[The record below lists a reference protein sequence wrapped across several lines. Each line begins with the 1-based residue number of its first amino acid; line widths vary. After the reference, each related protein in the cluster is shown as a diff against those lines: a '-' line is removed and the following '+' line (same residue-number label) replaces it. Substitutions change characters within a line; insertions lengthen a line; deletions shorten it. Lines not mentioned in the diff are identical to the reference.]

1 MIKMNHTSIKIAE
14 LLHLLDNNTIETIKN
29 ELENDVSVK
38 VDTKLLFNI
47 IYKNKLHQ
55 LPSDTAH
62 LMKSVSKKQKYTAN
76 EFRKLCHTLLQKVE
90 SILALISFKGD
101 MLFQQ
106 NYLLKFYKQHQLFNF
121 YEQAKNK
128 IDKQE
133 KTLISTSVLEQNM
146 LLHQSFYETLIEDK
160 TRASENNILPYSKAL
175 DEYYIVQKL
184 KLICH
189 AFNEQHF
196 TTYTALPDYTNEIL
210 NINSKQYNSLVQLYY
225 DVAKLLQDI
234 NQEAAYFVLKEDV
247 QKNKN
252 IHQDDLRIII
262 QYLINYCVIKINK
275 GASHFIREIFEMYK
289 HYDEVI
295 DETYISPV
303 RFKNIIN
310 VSIRLKEY
318 SYAFL
323 YIEKNGKK
331 LPTEVQTST
340 IEFNKAKLHYEQKNY
355 DAAIG
360 ILRTQQY
367 DDIIFNLSAKVL
379 LVKSFYEKKEFLLLD
394 SFLES
399 FRIFVLRNKQ
409 MNTTSKKIHQE
420 FIRIINRLI
429 KMEYTS
435 NKEIEVFKNKIIS
448 LDNLPDKAWILEKLD
463 AL

>member
-1 MIKMNHTSIKIAE
+1 MKHTSIKIVE
-14 LLHLLDNNTIETIKN
+14 LVHVLDNKTIEIIKN
-29 ELENDVSVK
+29 ELENDFTVK
-38 VDTKLLFNI
+38 TDACLLYNT
-47 IYKNKLHQ
+47 IYKNKIHQ

-62 LMKSVSKKQKYTAN
+62 LLKSVSKKQKYTPN

-101 MLFQQ
+101 VLFQQ

-133 KTLISTSVLEQNM
+133 KTLISSSVLEHNM
-146 LLHQSFYETLIEDK
+146 LMHQSYYETLIEDK

-189 AFNEQHF
+189 ALNEQHF
-196 TTYTALPDYTNEIL
+196 TTLNITFDYTHEIL
-210 NINSKQYNSLVQLYY
+210 NIHKKQYNILVQLYY
-225 DVAKLLQDI
+225 DVAKLLQEID
-234 NQEAAYFVLKEDV
+234 QENAFVDLKSFVKKSE
-247 QKNKN
+247 N
-252 IHQDDLRIII
+252 IHQDDLKIII

-289 HYDEVI
+289 YYDEVI

-331 LPTEVQTST
+331 LPAEVQTST
-340 IEFNKAKLHYEQKNY
+340 VEFNKAKLHYEQKNY

-360 ILRTQQY
+360 ILRTHQY

-379 LVKSFYEKKEFLLLD
+379 LVKSFYEKKEFQLLD

-429 KMEYTS
+429 KMEYAS

-448 LDNLPDKAWILEKLD
+448 FDNLPDKAWILEKLD

>member
-1 MIKMNHTSIKIAE
+1 MNHTSIKIVE
-14 LLHLLDNNTIETIKN
+14 LLHVLDNNTIEIIKN
-29 ELENDVSVK
+29 ELENDISVK
-38 VDTKLLFNI
+38 ADALLLFNI
-47 IYKNKLHQ
+47 IYKNKLNH
-55 LPSDTAH
+55 LPSDTTH
-62 LMKSVSKKQKYTAN
+62 LIKLVSKKQKYTPN

-90 SILALISFKGD
+90 SIVALITFKD
-101 MLFQQ
+101 DVLFQQ
-106 NYLLKFYKQHQLFNF
+106 YFLLKFYKQHQLFNF

-133 KTLISTSVLEQNM
+133 NTLFSTSVLEHNM
-146 LLHQSFYETLIEDK
+146 LINQSYYETLIEDK
-160 TRASENNILPYSKAL
+160 TRASENNILPYSTAL

-189 AFNEQHF
+189 AYNEQHF

-234 NQEAAYFVLKEDV
+234 NQENAFYALKKNV
-247 QKNKN
+247 QKTKY
-252 IHQDDLRIII
+252 IHQDDLKIII

-275 GASHFIREIFEMYK
+275 GASPFIREIFEMYK

-295 DETYISPV
+295 EEVQISPV

-331 LPTEVQTST
+331 LPVELQAST
-340 IEFNKAKLHYEQKNY
+340 IEFNKAKLFYEQKKY
-355 DAAIG
+355 DAAIE
-360 ILRTQQY
+360 ILRTHQY

-379 LVKSFYEKKEFLLLD
+379 LVQSFYEIKEFQLLD

-399 FRIFVLRNKQ
+399 FRIFVLRNKE
-409 MNTTSKKIHQE
+409 MNTASKKIHQD
-420 FIRIINRLI
+420 FIKIMNRLM
-429 KMEYTS
+429 KMEYAS
-435 NKEIEVFKNKIIS
+435 IKEIDAFKNKILS

>member
-1 MIKMNHTSIKIAE
+1 MNHTSIKIVE
-14 LLHLLDNNTIETIKN
+14 LLHVLDNNTIEIIKN
-29 ELENDVSVK
+29 ELENDFTVK
-38 VDTKLLFNI
+38 ADARLLYNT
-47 IYKNKLHQ
+47 IYKNKMHQ

-62 LMKSVSKKQKYTAN
+62 LLKSVSKKQKYTPN

-90 SILALISFKGD
+90 SILALITFKD
-101 MLFQQ
+101 DALFQQ
-106 NYLLKFYKQHQLFNF
+106 YFLLKFYKQHQLFNF

-133 KTLISTSVLEQNM
+133 NTLFSTSILEHNM
-146 LLHQSFYETLIEDK
+146 LINQSYYETLIEDK

-175 DEYYIVQKL
+175 DEYYMVQKL

-189 AFNEQHF
+189 ALNEQHF
-196 TTYTALPDYTNEIL
+196 TTLNITLDYTQEIL
-210 NINSKQYNSLVQLYY
+210 NINKEKYNILVQLYY

-234 NQEAAYFVLKEDV
+234 NQEDAFIGLKSFVK
-247 QKNKN
+247 KSKN
-252 IHQDDLRIII
+252 IHQDDLKIII

-275 GASHFIREIFEMYK
+275 GASSFIREIFEMYK

-295 DETYISPV
+295 EEVQISPV

-331 LPTEVQTST
+331 LPIEVQTST

-355 DAAIG
+355 DTAIG
-360 ILRTQQY
+360 ILRTHQY

-379 LVKSFYEKKEFLLLD
+379 LVQSFYEKKEFQLLD

-399 FRIFVLRNKQ
+399 FRIFVLRNKE
-409 MNTTSKKIHQE
+409 MNTASKKIHQD
-420 FIRIINRLI
+420 FIKIMNRLI
-429 KMEYTS
+429 RMEYAS
-435 NKEIEVFKNKIIS
+435 NKEIVAFKNKILS

-463 AL
+463 VL